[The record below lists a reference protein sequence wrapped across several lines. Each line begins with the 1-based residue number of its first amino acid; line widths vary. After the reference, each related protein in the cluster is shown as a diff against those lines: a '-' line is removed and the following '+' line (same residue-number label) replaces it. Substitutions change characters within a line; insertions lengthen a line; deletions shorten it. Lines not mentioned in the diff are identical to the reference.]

1 MSSDKPPQSKTIVY
15 RSERWKKDHS
25 SIEAKKK
32 AEKSN
37 KSEYNF
43 CGCKNIKQDYQ
54 ASLTEKYNA
63 GVALLEEKSLL
74 ANAHVTSP
82 VPSPRTQGYR
92 THAKLAVRAAS
103 KSIVGKKD
111 DGRFAI
117 GMFLPNTHKVIDH
130 TYCALHR
137 DSINRLVK
145 DLKPALN
152 DSSLEPY
159 DEDNHSG
166 DLRYIAI
173 RASHITEELMLTFI
187 CTDESKKMELK
198 ALVLKLRNQEHNISA
213 AHLNINDKKTN
224 TIFGGVS
231 KRLAGSDRLREE
243 LCDLSFE
250 IGPTSFFQ
258 VNPWQAENV
267 YRRVEQIAG
276 LDKGQSIAWDLYCGT
291 GQISML
297 LANAGYR
304 TIGIEENPQAT
315 RDAQKNVVRN
325 HIENTPQFVA
335 GRVED
340 ITENFPAWAQGP
352 RLIVVNPSRKG
363 LSQSVREFLKE
374 ALQGSDTRMIYVSCD
389 INTLVRDLEDLKS
402 TGKKT
407 VQLESFDMFP
417 FTDKMEWL
425 AVLN

>member
-1 MSSDKPPQSKTIVY
+1 MAERNRPNSKTIVY

-25 SIEAKKK
+25 RSVKPIEQKTCRIKDV
-32 AEKSN
+32 
-37 KSEYNF
+37 
-43 CGCKNIKQDYQ
+43 CGTCQFINGDYQ
-54 ASLTEKYNA
+54 NSLDIKYRAGLEKLTDKT
-63 GVALLEEKSLL
+63 LLQGTQ
-74 ANAHVTSP
+74 VTSP
-82 VPSPRTQGYR
+82 IPSPRSQAYR
-92 THAKLAVRAAS
+92 THAKLAVRPAT
-103 KSIVGKKD
+103 KSVTPHAK

-117 GMFLPNTHKVIDH
+117 GLFQPKSHKVVDISF
-130 TYCALHR
+130 CPLHR
-137 DSINRLVK
+137 NSINRLIR

-152 DSSLEPY
+152 DSSLTPY
-159 DEDNHSG
+159 DEETHTG

-173 RASHITEELMLTFI
+173 RASHLTEEVMVTFI
-187 CTDESKKMELK
+187 CMNDSKRLELK
-198 ALVLKLRNQEHNISA
+198 SMILQLRNLGHTISA
-213 AHLNINDKKTN
+213 AHLNVNGEQTN

-276 LDKGQSIAWDLYCGT
+276 PDRSHSVAWDLYCGT

-325 HIENTPQFVA
+325 RVENTPQFVA
-335 GRVED
+335 GRVEE
-340 ITENFPAWAQGP
+340 ITENFPSWAQEP

-363 LSQSVREFLKE
+363 LSDSVREFLKSTM
-374 ALQGSDTRMIYVSCD
+374 ARSQSRLIYVSCD
-389 INTLVRDLEDLKS
+389 INTLVRDLDDLKS
-402 TGKKT
+402 TGKRV
-407 VQLESFDMFP
+407 VQLDAFDMFP